1 MEVKA
6 TSANNSGVNKRQITD
21 LVDQSIQ
28 INTHCFVVTADNRYI
43 LVCGFWD
50 KSFRVYSTETG
61 KLTQIVFGHWDVV
74 TCLARSESYIGGDCY
89 IVSGS
94 RDATLLLWYWSGRH
108 HIIGDNPNNSDYPA
122 PRAVLTGHDHEVVC
136 VSVCA
141 ELGLV
146 ISGAKEGPCLVH
158 TITGDLLRA
167 LEGPENCVR
176 PRLISVSSEGH
187 CIIYYE
193 RGRFCNFSI
202 NGKLLAQMEV
212 NDSTRA
218 ILLSSD
224 GQNLVT
230 GGDNG
235 VVEVWQACDFK
246 QLYIYPG
253 CDAGIRAMDLS
264 HDQSRGTKFE
274 LYTSFTSRL
283 HQIWL
288 QPDSSRPGVSPNSD
302 HWNGVG
308 EHRGVQHRFQPL
320 ALRAPEQILRED
332 AERGESEGRGRP
344 SRQPTGRSSAGRL
357 PTDSYCAPLVHRE
370 RPFPSCSGAGGV
382 DSLSAAGRKVFRL
395 RRRGGRGWGEC
406 RAAAGVKDVQLES
419 GAEAGGWGQG
429 GEATGWLGNPWRRA
443 HIRVAS
449 SSENRPRLIRSG
461 GLEDRQRAHLLAGYV
476 TGADFKGELWLTP
489 EVRS

>member
-1 MEVKA
+1 M
-6 TSANNSGVNKRQITD
+6 RQITD

-28 INTHCFVVTADNRYI
+28 ITTHCFVVTADNRYI

-50 KSFRVYSTETG
+50 KSFRVYSSETG
-61 KLTQIVFGHWDVV
+61 KLTQIIFGHWDVV

-108 HIIGDNPNNSDYPA
+108 HIIGDNPNHA
-122 PRAVLTGHDHEVVC
+122 PRAVLTGHDQEVVC

-141 ELGLV
+141 ELGIV

-167 LEGPENCVR
+167 LEGPDNYQC

-224 GQNLVT
+224 GHNLVT

-235 VVEVWQACDFK
+235 VVEVWQACDFR

-264 HDQSRGTKFE
+264 HDQRTLITGMASGSIVAFNIDFNRWHYE
-274 LYTSFTSRL
+274 
-283 HQIWL
+283 HQ
-288 QPDSSRPGVSPNSD
+288 
-302 HWNGVG
+302 
-308 EHRGVQHRFQPL
+308 
-320 ALRAPEQILRED
+320 
-332 AERGESEGRGRP
+332 
-344 SRQPTGRSSAGRL
+344 
-357 PTDSYCAPLVHRE
+357 
-370 RPFPSCSGAGGV
+370 
-382 DSLSAAGRKVFRL
+382 
-395 RRRGGRGWGEC
+395 
-406 RAAAGVKDVQLES
+406 
-419 GAEAGGWGQG
+419 
-429 GEATGWLGNPWRRA
+429 
-443 HIRVAS
+443 
-449 SSENRPRLIRSG
+449 NR
-461 GLEDRQRAHLLAGYV
+461 Y
-476 TGADFKGELWLTP
+476 
-489 EVRS
+489 